1 MKKRGKQDEI
11 RFGKQRGDAV
21 PGGKAGW
28 WVWNSQ
34 TGSLGRGEA
43 SSLGD
48 GGQAGS
54 AASQEG
60 RRPPLSLR
68 MQLAKKHSNAPVV
81 DFLVL
86 FFFFA
91 TLAWC

>member
-1 MKKRGKQDEI
+1 M
-11 RFGKQRGDAV
+11 

-86 FFFFA
+86 FFFF
-91 TLAWC
+91 LPLLLGVKDLGMLLQVSW